1 MKYHLNTKNGVIE
14 YTIKESDR
22 AQNIRLS
29 VYADKGVLVTIP
41 AKNYSFQ
48 KYILYRKVEKFVQA
62 KAAWILAALKKFE
75 ERSKRPGA
83 EIVIKS
89 SKKDYKK
96 YKEIARELV
105 KAKLYKFNKFY
116 NFTFHKIAIRN
127 QKSRWGSCSKKG
139 NLNFNYKIALLPDN
153 LANYLIVHELCHL
166 KEFNHGKNF
175 WSLVEQTI
183 PDYKDLRKR
192 LKNVG

>member
-1 MKYHLNTKNGVIE
+1 MKYHLNTGNSVIE

-41 AKNYSFQ
+41 VKNYSFQ
-48 KYILYRKVEKFVQA
+48 KYILYRKVELFVRS
-62 KAAWILAALKKFE
+62 KATWILAALKKFE

-105 KAKLYKFNKFY
+105 HAKLDKFNQFY
-116 NFTFHKIAIRN
+116 DFTFHKVAIRN